1 MVEEYKLK
9 RHNQVEFEEHEAG
22 IESREKNKQLVKEFK
37 DIYDANCERAG
48 RKLTHVQNTALFVS
62 GTMTRLL
69 LPPRTHHADC
79 LKRVSA
85 DMYVQIKK

>member
-1 MVEEYKLK
+1 MVEADKLR
-9 RHNQVEFEEHEAG
+9 RHNQVDFEEDLAG
-22 IESREKNKQLVKEFK
+22 IDSRIRNKELVQEF
-37 DIYDANCERAG
+37 DCLYNQNCERAG
-48 RKLTHVQNTALFVS
+48 RKLTPVQNTALFVS